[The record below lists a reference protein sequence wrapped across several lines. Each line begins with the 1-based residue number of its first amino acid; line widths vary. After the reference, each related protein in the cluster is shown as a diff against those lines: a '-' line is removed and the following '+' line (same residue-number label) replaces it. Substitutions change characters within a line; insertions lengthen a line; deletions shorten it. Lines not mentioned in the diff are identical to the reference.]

1 MLSQSLLLRCIV
13 GLFQTFALP
22 FGDNHRHII
31 IYILYADGDN
41 SWCIFDTISCW
52 WDGQKFCDDCDV
64 VTIVL
69 ELTSYCL
76 PITNYIKC
84 ARGSSIQ
91 LFIIMSSTWCGS
103 ILQVPDT
110 NYEQAMIV
118 IHDIWF
124 IFCSFIVCCVLFCFF
139 CSFLLMYGFL
149 SKICYFILT
158 MIYNPCR
165 KELGTWNG

>member
-41 SWCIFDTISCW
+41 SWCSFDTISCW

-69 ELTSYCL
+69 ELTSYYL
-76 PITNYIKC
+76 PITNYIKS

-103 ILQVPDT
+103 ILQVPDNT
-110 NYEQAMIV
+110 NYEQTMIV
-118 IHDIWF
+118 VLDIWY
-124 IFCSFIVCCVLFCFF
+124 ILCLFIVCCVLFWWLL
-139 CSFLLMYGFL
+139 FLFL
-149 SKICYFILT
+149 STHVWFSLENLLLYSHYDL
-158 MIYNPCR
+158 
-165 KELGTWNG
+165 

>member
-1 MLSQSLLLRCIV
+1 MMY
-13 GLFQTFALP
+13 FW
-22 FGDNHRHII
+22 H
-31 IYILYADGDN
+31 YILLVR
-41 SWCIFDTISCW
+41 WR
-52 WDGQKFCDDCDV
+52 QKFCDVETNFDV

-69 ELTSYCL
+69 EFTSYYL
-76 PITNYIKC
+76 NITNYVKS

-103 ILQVPDT
+103 ILQVPDNT
-110 NYEQAMIV
+110 NYEQTMIV

-149 SKICYFILT
+149 SKIRYFILT

-165 KELGTWNG
+165 KELLHDVSSLEWLIFQLEKRN